1 MSITNELAALFR
13 RDLAKFAKQIES
25 FPTDELLWQTLP
37 GVINPVGNLALHIE
51 GNLSEFVGRQL
62 GGLPYQ
68 RNRDLEFSSKEGT
81 RAELS
86 TRLAKLSESIP
97 AVIEGLNPD
106 QLEKEY
112 PQVVLDRP
120 MSIGEFLIHLYGH
133 LNWHLGQVDYLRR
146 LLTPRCERK

>member
-1 MSITNELAALFR
+1 MSITNELAALYS
-13 RDLAKFAKQIES
+13 RDLAKLSKQIES
-25 FPTDELLWQTLP
+25 FPNDELLWQTLP
-37 GVINPVGNLALHIE
+37 GVINSAGNLALHIE

-68 RNRDLEFSSKEGT
+68 RNRDLEFSSKSGS

-86 TRLAKLSESIP
+86 TRLAKLRESTLG
-97 AVIEGLNPD
+97 VIEALNAD
-106 QLEKEY
+106 ELEKEY

-120 MSIGEFLIHLYGH
+120 MSTGEFLIHLYGH

-146 LLTPRCERK
+146 LLTP

>member
-1 MSITNELAALFR
+1 MSITNELAALFS
-13 RDLAKFAKQIES
+13 RDLAKFSKQIES
-25 FPTDELLWQTLP
+25 FPSDELLWQTLP
-37 GVINPVGNLALHIE
+37 GVINSAGNLALHIE

-68 RNRDLEFSSKEGT
+68 RNRDLEFSSKEGS
-81 RAELS
+81 RAELAA
-86 TRLAKLSESIP
+86 RLEKLRESIP
-97 AVIEGLNPD
+97 AIIEALKAD
-106 QLEKEY
+106 QLEEEY

-146 LLTPRCERK
+146 LLIKDGASG

>member
-13 RDLAKFAKQIES
+13 RDLTKFAKQIES
-25 FPTDELLWQTLP
+25 FSTDEALWQTLP
-37 GVINPVGNLALHIE
+37 GVKNSAGNLALHIE

-68 RNRDLEFSSKEGT
+68 RNRPLEFSSKEGS

-86 TRLAKLSESIP
+86 ARLAKLRESIP
-97 AVIEGLNPD
+97 AVIEGLTVD

-112 PQVVLDRP
+112 P
-120 MSIGEFLIHLYGH
+120 E
-133 LNWHLGQVDYLRR
+133 
-146 LLTPRCERK
+146 